1 MTYNVYPIANGA
13 TTAPNMGSEY
23 NGGTVT
29 FSFFDAGGAPVIP
42 VGVPRVFR
50 SVGLIEREVYQFAKN
65 EWRFNGPA
73 NRVRIDLT
81 GLTGY
86 TTYSASVWRSSDPVD
101 MIPDGAYSGLRA
113 LLSQGYNEAN
123 VKVGLQFY
131 SRMAWPTAD
140 PIAAGTP
147 RKILFTTGAKP
158 VLFKGRVFDYVSEEM
173 TLELFENPTGVSGGD
188 PMTIRNFNR
197 RNPVATTV
205 TVTKNVTATGNGT
218 PIDDI
223 EYFYGSAGAP
233 QRAAAS
239 IPSGRERVLKENT
252 QHLIVISGAGRAQYM
267 GDWYEGNPDL
277 PLAL

>member
-1 MTYNVYPIANGA
+1 MPLAHVIPNGQ
-13 TTAPNMGSEY
+13 TVSPNMG
-23 NGGTVT
+23 GGHSGGVVS
-29 FSFFDAGGAPVIP
+29 FEFFDAGGAPVTP

-50 SVGLIEREVYQFAKN
+50 TGQSVEVEVFQFSRN
-65 EWRFNGPA
+65 EWRFNGVTPFV
-73 NRVRIDLT
+73 RVSLAGMT
-81 GLTGY
+81 GFV
-86 TTYSASVWRSSDPVD
+86 TYRVNIWRTEHDVQ
-101 MIPDGAYSGLRA
+101 MIPDGAYSGTRA
-113 LLSQGYNEAN
+113 LLTQGYNEAN

-173 TLELFENPTGVSGGD
+173 TIDLYEGPTGVSGGD
-188 PMTIRNFNR
+188 PMTVRNFNR
-197 RNPVATTV
+197 RNPAATTV
-205 TVTKNVTATGNGT
+205 AVRKNVVTTGNGT
-218 PIDDI
+218 AIDDT

-252 QHLIVISGAGRAQYM
+252 VHLIVISGTGRAQYM
-267 GDWYEGNPDL
+267 GDWYEGSPDL
-277 PLAL
+277 PLTL